1 MSDAGV
7 DTSLS
12 ALLEKSASADVRT
25 LLGAKEKARRAMID
39 DPSAGNLAAFE
50 KASRLLD
57 AAKASKA
64 KPAAAE
70 DEEPTI
76 LQDYRAVLEYVAGQG
91 RKLAKTKLYGDVNRG
106 RLKKQPDGS
115 FKVRDVDRY
124 LVSLPTTGTPDGMA
138 EKAADRQRRKEEAD
152 IRKAEAQAKREE
164 FQLATLQGKFL
175 PREQIAGE
183 LAVRAVALRDGLK
196 NAMESAAAD
205 IVEIVA
211 GDPKQTAAL
220 VEYMGRMFDR
230 SLGEYA
236 RPLDIVVEF
245 SGIESAASD
254 EEDA

>member
-1 MSDAGV
+1 MSES
-7 DTSLS
+7 DTTLD

-25 LLGAKEKARRAMID
+25 LLGAKERARRAMIE

-50 KASRLLD
+50 KASRLLE
-57 AAKASKA
+57 AAQASKA
-64 KPAAAE
+64 KPAAEA
-70 DEEPTI
+70 DEPTV

-115 FKVRDVDRY
+115 FKIRDVDRY
-124 LVSLPTTGTPDGMA
+124 LVSLPTSGTPDGVA

-152 IRKAEAQAKREE
+152 IRKAEAQAKSEE
-164 FQLATLQGKFL
+164 FKLATLQGKYL

-183 LAVRAVALRDGLK
+183 MAARAVALRDGLK
-196 NAMESAAAD
+196 NAMESAAGS

-220 VEYMGRMFDR
+220 VEYMATMFDR
-230 SLGEYA
+230 ALGEYA
-236 RPLDIVVEF
+236 RPLEIIVEF
-245 SGIESAASD
+245 AGIEAGT
-254 EEDA
+254 EDDNG